1 MNKAISVLVIDDERN
16 LVRSIGFS
24 LRDEGMLVSG
34 AYTGNEGIEQAKI
47 LSPDVV
53 LLDLGLPDISGIKV
67 LVQLRALH
75 PDLPVIMI
83 SAHGDTRSAVK
94 AVKEGAIDY
103 ITKPF
108 DIEELILLIRRSTE
122 RIRMLREI
130 RFLREKNTE
139 TGPLVG
145 SSPEMTALRDAI
157 ERVGQS
163 SGKTVLITGP
173 SGTGKALV
181 ARALHDVR
189 FTDAPFIE
197 VNCAALP
204 EQLIEAELFG
214 AERGAYTG
222 ANQRRAG
229 LIDLADGGTLFLDE
243 IGEIPLHLQAKL
255 LSFLENRNYRPVGA
269 GRERQANVFVVAAT
283 NCNLKANVEAGTFRA
298 DLFYRLNVLPVD
310 IPGLSER
317 DRDVTLL
324 VAHFSELFAQQEHCE
339 PIELDEAV
347 LNVLEKYDWPGNIR
361 ELKNLMERLTI
372 LYPGQSITVD
382 MLPTEFHEGFRVAP
396 TVKDD
401 YRESVEDHERQL
413 ILDAL
418 KESDWRKGLA
428 AEKLGIS
435 RHALKRRI
443 QRLDLE
449 NEE

>member
-16 LVRSIGFS
+16 LVRSISFS

-47 LSPDVV
+47 LNPDVV

-67 LVQLRALH
+67 LVQLRAQN

-130 RFLREKNTE
+130 RFLREKSTE

-145 SSPEMTALRDAI
+145 SSREMTALRDAI

-324 VAHFSELFAQQEHCE
+324 VAHFSELFARQEHCE
-339 PIELDEAV
+339 PIELDDEV
-347 LNVLEKYDWPGNIR
+347 LSVLEKYDWPGNIR

-372 LYPGQSITVD
+372 LYSGQRITVK
-382 MLPTEFHEGFRVAP
+382 MLPAEFDEGSRIAP
-396 TVKDD
+396 VVKDD
-401 YRESVEDHERQL
+401 YREAVEDHERQL

-443 QRLDLE
+443 QRLNLE
-449 NEE
+449 NGE

>member
-16 LVRSIGFS
+16 LVRSISFS

-47 LSPDVV
+47 LNPDVV

-67 LVQLRALH
+67 LVQLRAQN

-130 RFLREKNTE
+130 RFLREKSTE

-145 SSPEMTALRDAI
+145 SSREMTALRDAI

-324 VAHFSELFAQQEHCE
+324 VAHFSELFARQEHCD
-339 PIELDEAV
+339 PIELDDEV
-347 LNVLEKYDWPGNIR
+347 LGVLEKYDWPGNIR

-372 LYPGQSITVD
+372 LYSGQRITVK
-382 MLPTEFHEGFRVAP
+382 MLPAEFDEGSHIAP
-396 TVKDD
+396 VVKDD
-401 YRESVEDHERQL
+401 YREAVEDHERQL

-443 QRLDLE
+443 QRLNLE
-449 NEE
+449 NGA

>member
-1 MNKAISVLVIDDERN
+1 MNNAISVLVIDDERN

-24 LRDEGMLVSG
+24 LRDEGMVVTG
-34 AYTGNEGIEQAKI
+34 AYSGSEGLEQAKI
-47 LSPDVV
+47 LGPDVV

-67 LVQLRALH
+67 LVQLKAQY

-108 DIEELILLIRRSTE
+108 DVDELVLLIRRSTE

-130 RFLREKNTE
+130 RFLRERNTE

-145 SSPEMTALRDAI
+145 SSKEMTLLRTAI

-181 ARALHDVR
+181 ARALHDIR
-189 FTDAPFIE
+189 FTNAPFIE

-283 NCNLKANVEAGTFRA
+283 NRNLKEDVDDGHFRA

-310 IPGLSER
+310 IPGLSQR

-324 VAHFSELFAQQEHCE
+324 VTHFSELFAQQEGCE
-339 PIELDEAV
+339 PIQLDESV
-347 LNVLEKYDWPGNIR
+347 LGLLEKYDWPGNIR

-372 LYPGQSITVD
+372 LYPGKRIDVE
-382 MLPTEFHEGFRVAP
+382 MLPVEFHGGQRGIQH
-396 TVKDD
+396 VKED
-401 YRESVEDHERQL
+401 YREAVEDHERQL

-443 QRLDLE
+443 QRLNLE
-449 NEE
+449 NEA

>member
-16 LVRSIGFS
+16 LVRSISFS

-34 AYTGNEGIEQAKI
+34 AFTGNEGIELAKA

-67 LVQLRALH
+67 LVQLRAQN

-108 DIEELILLIRRSTE
+108 DIEELILLIRRCTE

-130 RFLREKNTE
+130 RFLREKNTQ

-145 SSPEMTALRDAI
+145 SSQEMSSLRGAI

-222 ANQRRAG
+222 ANQRRSG

-298 DLFYRLNVLPVD
+298 DLFYRLNVLPVE
-310 IPGLSER
+310 IPGLSKR

-324 VAHFSELFAQQEHCE
+324 VTHFSEQFAQQERCE
-339 PIELDEAV
+339 PIQLEEAV

-372 LYPGQSITVD
+372 LYPGHCISVN
-382 MLPTEFHEGFRVAP
+382 MLPAEFREGYHVAP
-396 TVKDD
+396 TVNDG

-449 NEE
+449 NER

>member
-1 MNKAISVLVIDDERN
+1 
-16 LVRSIGFS
+16 
-24 LRDEGMLVSG
+24 
-34 AYTGNEGIEQAKI
+34 
-47 LSPDVV
+47 
-53 LLDLGLPDISGIKV
+53 
-67 LVQLRALH
+67 
-75 PDLPVIMI
+75 MI

-108 DIEELILLIRRSTE
+108 DVEELVLLIRRSTE

-130 RFLREKNTE
+130 RFLRERNTE

-145 SSPEMTALRDAI
+145 SSKEMSMLRTAI
-157 ERVGQS
+157 ELVGQS

-181 ARALHDVR
+181 ARALHDYR
-189 FTDAPFIE
+189 FTNAPFIE

-283 NCNLKANVEAGTFRA
+283 NRNLKEDVDSGGFRA

-310 IPGLSER
+310 IPGLSQR
-317 DRDVTLL
+317 DRDVILL
-324 VAHFSELFAQQEHCE
+324 LTHFSELFAKQEGCE
-339 PIELDEAV
+339 PIQLEDSV
-347 LNVLEKYDWPGNIR
+347 LSLLEQYDWPGNIR

-372 LYPGQSITVD
+372 LYPGKQITVD
-382 MLPTEFHEGFRVAP
+382 MLPVEFHSGKRGFP
-396 TVKDD
+396 EVKDD
-401 YRESVEDHERQL
+401 YREAIEDHERQL

-428 AEKLGIS
+428 AERLGIS

-443 QRLDLE
+443 QRLNLE
-449 NEE
+449 NEG